1 MTPRPPQ
8 RLGKCHSVAER
19 HSEHSE
25 SVFGAFHSVFCGFI
39 TFCYLSFHDAV
50 MTKRY
55 FKIPNPRKLY
65 ILVCVSSGLLA
76 WGTLR
81 DPETM
86 RYGLVSTQLGSKT
99 LPDSLLCLSATLW
112 HLPRR
117 CTDLGVDYIPL
128 YKIYNVILI
137 FVTVIKDL
145 IKSAFIY
152 IL

>member
-1 MTPRPPQ
+1 MCQLRSTSMGNPPGSMT
-8 RLGKCHSVAER
+8 
-19 HSEHSE
+19 
-25 SVFGAFHSVFCGFI
+25 
-39 TFCYLSFHDAV
+39 
-50 MTKRY
+50 
-55 FKIPNPRKLY
+55 
-65 ILVCVSSGLLA
+65 
-76 WGTLR
+76 
-81 DPETM
+81 ETM

-99 LPDSLLCLSATLW
+99 LPDSPLCLSATLW

-152 IL
+152 IYIYI